1 MKYLIIFFLLLNTI
15 VYSQKS
21 YPYLMVD
28 SVGDQ
33 YIVLTL
39 EQAQKLDNATEF
51 SPTLWKENVAY
62 YKLIDSLCSTKIS
75 IKEIKI
81 DSLTRLEKNLTE
93 QLNVSSELINKLDKR
108 IEISDLQII
117 DYQKRIDTEVSNR
130 TRLEETIMN
139 NQKVIKQQRKE
150 MNFAIGFGIVTAIIS
165 FIVAM

>member
-62 YKLIDSLCSTKIS
+62 YKLIDSLCEKKILLKN
-75 IKEIKI
+75 IEI
-81 DSLTRLEKNLTE
+81 DSLIVLENNLRE
-93 QLNVSSELINKLDKR
+93 QLNLSSDLINKFEDKSK
-108 IEISDLQII
+108 ICDSQIVE
-117 DYQKRIDTEVSNR
+117 YQKKVDSEIYNR
-130 TRLEETIMN
+130 NQLEDVIKN

-150 MNFAIGFGIVTAIIS
+150 INFAIGFGIITAIIS
-165 FIVAM
+165 FIASM